1 MKTNYFLKSLLL
13 FVVIISILLPFINSG
28 KAISQQKDSTETGI
42 SKQDTLKKEKEK
54 EHYETEDVVITGTRI
69 PEKIIDIPFS
79 VFKTDRKE
87 MMYARNVSV
96 KDILNDVPGIFLQ
109 SRYGSHDVRISIRG
123 YGSRSNS
130 GIRGIRIL
138 LDGIPETDPDG
149 EGNIDGID
157 YTSLRTVEVA
167 KGNLSSLYA
176 NAPGGV
182 INFLSDMSF
191 KDNFVKTTNE
201 FGSYELRQNGLKTGL
216 MTNNYKFFLSYNYRN
231 FNGFREH
238 SNEYITLVNTIF
250 QVYPNAGTTFSV
262 LGNFADGIIK
272 LPGALTRSEYE
283 NNPNG
288 AYATA
293 VSSDFKR
300 DLFRGRMAFRY
311 NTFFGKNNNS
321 NEIEITAYGK
331 AYNLQYTTNQL
342 YTFSDKNTY
351 GMFLK
356 YVNKSEILSTK
367 NQFST
372 GMDFAYSYTPVSSY
386 NNLNGIKGDELQAQN
401 LEKLKNFGIYVQDQ
415 IYIYKDK
422 SAFFFAAR
430 YDNMV
435 YENDNMLYGLQNS
448 QRNFNRITP
457 KFALNYKLNPLIALY
472 TSFGYAFD
480 TPAAAELENYPYSS
494 NNGLTT
500 LNPDLNPQK
509 SRNYELGIKGNFSV
523 EEIELEKAYFEATF
537 FNINID
543 DEIVPFVINDKTYFR
558 NAALTQRTGIET
570 GIKIEMFEGMEIQTN
585 YTFADFKYQDYDAV
599 TYTAGG
605 DTINENYSGN
615 VIPSVPKNLVNFIL
629 NYEFK
634 INRNVTGFVL
644 ADMDYVGS
652 MFVDDKNSES
662 VADYY
667 YANFLV
673 GANMFFDNFNLLL
686 SGGMNNIFDKKYV
699 GFININANPEL
710 PQESRRYFEPGEPR
724 SYYLGLNLGY
734 SF

>member
-1 MKTNYFLKSLLL
+1 MKKNILTMIFRGIM
-13 FVVIISILLPFINSG
+13 FVFFILIIQIIPSDSY
-28 KAISQQKDSTETGI
+28 SQEEEEKTDS
-42 SKQDTLKKEKEK
+42 LKKEGKERF
-54 EHYETEDVVITGTRI
+54 ETEDVVITGTRI

-79 VFKTDRKE
+79 VYKTDRKE
-87 MMYARNVSV
+87 MKYARNVSV

-157 YTSLRTVEVA
+157 YTSLQSVEVA

-182 INFLSDMSF
+182 INFLCDMSF
-191 KDNFVKTTNE
+191 KDNVIKQTNE
-201 FGSYELRQNGLKTGL
+201 FGAYELRQNGIKTGL

-231 FNGFREH
+231 FDGFREH
-238 SNEYITLVNTIF
+238 SNEYINLVNSIF
-250 QVYPNAGTTFSV
+250 QIYPNAGTTFSV
-262 LGNFADGIIK
+262 LGNFADGVIK
-272 LPGALTRSEYE
+272 LPGALTREEYE

-300 DLFRGRMAFRY
+300 DLSRGRMAVRY
-311 NTFFGKNNNS
+311 NTFFGKNRNA
-321 NEIEITAYGK
+321 NEIELTGYGK
-331 AYNLQYTTNQL
+331 VYNLQYTTNTL
-342 YTFSDKNTY
+342 YTYSDKNVY
-351 GMFLK
+351 GAFLK
-356 YVNKSEILSTK
+356 YVNKAEIFNTN

-372 GMDFAYSYTPVSSY
+372 GIDFAYAYGPISSY
-386 NNLNGIKGDELQAQN
+386 SNISGIKGDELQAQN
-401 LEKLKNFGIYVQDQ
+401 TEKLKNFGIYIQNQ

-422 SAFFFAAR
+422 AAFFFAGR

-435 YENDNMLYGLQNS
+435 YDNANMLNGIQNS

-457 KFALNYKLNPLIALY
+457 KFALNYKLTPLIALY

-509 SRNYELGIKGNFSV
+509 SKNFELGIKGNFSDKK
-523 EEIELEKAYFEATF
+523 IELEKAFFEATF
-537 FNINID
+537 FNTIID

-558 NAALTQRTGIET
+558 NAASTRRTGIET
-570 GIKIEMFEGMEIQTN
+570 GIKLEMFEGLEMQAN
-585 YTFADFKYQDYDAV
+585 YTFADFQYDSYDAV
-599 TYTAGG
+599 TYTSGG
-605 DTINENYSGN
+605 DTLSENYSGN
-615 VIPSVPKNLVNFIL
+615 VVPSVPQDLVNFIL

-634 INRNVTGFVL
+634 INRNITGFIL
-644 ADMDYVGS
+644 ADMDYVGR

-662 VADYY
+662 VSDYY
-667 YANFLV
+667 YANFLIGGNAV
-673 GANMFFDNFNLLL
+673 YKNFNFLL
-686 SGGMNNIFDKKYV
+686 SGGMNNIFDRKYV

-710 PQESRRYFEPGEPR
+710 PQEARRYFEPGEPR
-724 SYYLGLNLGY
+724 SFYIGFNVGY